1 MIHTRLTCVLTK
13 LIKFDLKVSASL
25 AAAQEE
31 RKEKVYRILAEN
43 DEVSKQETAEAERKS
58 TSKDVSK
65 QKESQK

>member
-1 MIHTRLTCVLTK
+1 